1 MPTRWYRRHRYE
13 LRTSLWFVPS
23 IIISAFVLL
32 AVLALLIDDR
42 LLTTGRLPVLL
53 DPGGAGDVRDL
64 MAAIAGASITVVALV
79 ASLTLVTL
87 TVASTQ
93 FGPRLIRTFLATLAP
108 KITIGL
114 HVGTFVYSLIVLLA
128 VHDSG
133 DVVFVPRV
141 AADIAVFAAIVDA
154 VALVWYLHAT
164 AVSIQPA
171 TVVNRIAAQL
181 DEALDELAAMGELVG
196 DGNPAEIDA
205 LLATTRDEGHVVTS
219 TDSGYLKRVDHPTLV
234 AAAASTGCVVEL
246 TVRPGQFVLAGSPV
260 ARVVR
265 GSNGGAVGA
274 TVITSSLVMG
284 AQRTVEQDLRFAVDQ
299 LVEIALRALSP
310 AINDTFTAL
319 TCINWLAG
327 ALLRLSEDPLPQR
340 AHRDAD
346 GTIRVVDRYL
356 SFTDV
361 TDSAFDKIRQAGSDN
376 TAVLIR
382 LLESVT
388 LLGPQM
394 RTEEQRWALRSQA
407 DMVWES
413 ATGNLR
419 IGGDLADVRRRYEE
433 ALAALGQEEDA
444 GED

>member
-1 MPTRWYRRHRYE
+1 MPTRWYRRNRYE

-23 IIISAFVLL
+23 IIISGFVLL
-32 AVLALLIDDR
+32 ALVALLIDDR
-42 LLTTGRLPVLL
+42 RLEAGRFPVLL

-93 FGPRLIRTFLATLAP
+93 FGPRLIRTFLATRAP

-114 HVGTFVYSLIVLLA
+114 YVGTFVYSLIVLLA

-133 DVVFVPRV
+133 DVVFVPRL
-141 AADIAVFAAIVDA
+141 AADVAVLAAMVDA
-154 VALVWYLHAT
+154 IALVWYLHAT

-196 DGNPAEIDA
+196 DGNPDEIDA
-205 LLATTRDEGHVVTS
+205 LLATTRDEGRVVTS
-219 TDSGYLKRVDHPTLV
+219 TDSGYLKRVDHPALV
-234 AAAASTGCVVEL
+234 AAAATTGCVVEL
-246 TVRPGQFVLAGSPV
+246 TVRPGQFVLSGSPV
-260 ARVVR
+260 ARVVPGADGR
-265 GSNGGAVGA
+265 HLANG
-274 TVITSSLVMG
+274 VITSSLVMG

-327 ALLRLSEDPLPQR
+327 ALLRLAEDPLPQR
-340 AHRDAD
+340 AHRDGD

-413 ATGNLR
+413 AERNLT
-419 IGGDLADVRRRYEE
+419 IGGDLSDVRRRYDE
-433 ALAALGQEEDA
+433 ALQALDQVEDA

>member
-23 IIISAFVLL
+23 IIISGFVLL
-32 AVLALLIDDR
+32 AIVALLIDDR
-42 LLTTGRLPVLL
+42 LLATGHLPVLL

-114 HVGTFVYSLIVLLA
+114 YVGTFVYSLIVLLA

-133 DVVFVPRV
+133 DIVFVPRV

-205 LLATTRDEGHVVTS
+205 VLSTTRADGRVVTS

-234 AAAASTGCVVEL
+234 SAATTTGCVVEL

-260 ARVVR
+260 ARVVP
-265 GSNGGAVGA
+265 G
-274 TVITSSLVMG
+274 
-284 AQRTVEQDLRFAVDQ
+284 
-299 LVEIALRALSP
+299 LRA
-310 AINDTFTAL
+310 
-319 TCINWLAG
+319 
-327 ALLRLSEDPLPQR
+327 R
-340 AHRDAD
+340 
-346 GTIRVVDRYL
+346 
-356 SFTDV
+356 
-361 TDSAFDKIRQAGSDN
+361 
-376 TAVLIR
+376 
-382 LLESVT
+382 
-388 LLGPQM
+388 
-394 RTEEQRWALRSQA
+394 
-407 DMVWES
+407 
-413 ATGNLR
+413 
-419 IGGDLADVRRRYEE
+419 
-433 ALAALGQEEDA
+433 
-444 GED
+444 

>member
-23 IIISAFVLL
+23 IIISGFVLL
-32 AVLALLIDDR
+32 ALLALLVDDR
-42 LLTTGRLPVLL
+42 LLATGRLPVLL

-93 FGPRLIRTFLATLAP
+93 FGPRLIRTFLATRAP

-114 HVGTFVYSLIVLLA
+114 YVGTFVYSLIVLLS
-128 VHDSG
+128 VHDTA
-133 DVVFVPRV
+133 DVVFVPRL
-141 AADIAVFAAIVDA
+141 AADIAVLAAMVDA

-196 DGNPAEIDA
+196 DGNPAEVDA
-205 LLATTRDEGHVVTS
+205 VLSSTREDGRVVTS
-219 TDSGYLKRVDHPTLV
+219 ADSGYLKRVDHPALV
-234 AAAASTGCVVEL
+234 AAATTTGCVVEL

-265 GSNGGAVGA
+265 GPNGDGVGDA
-274 TVITSSLVMG
+274 VITSSLVMG

-361 TDSAFDKIRQAGSDN
+361 TDSAFDKIRQAGCDN

-394 RTEEQRWALRSQA
+394 RTDEQRWALRSQA

-413 ATGNLR
+413 AEGNLR
-419 IGGDLADVRRRYEE
+419 IGGDLADVRRRYDE
-433 ALAALGQEEDA
+433 AVEALGQTED
-444 GED
+444 DDD